1 MKETGRIIRL
11 VGGVNFG
18 MSMGIYLK
26 VIVICIIKGEWRED
40 KANGYGVYIHVNGA
54 RYEGNWRDDLQD
66 GNGVETW
73 YYKYIYIYILLI
85 GLMGLAMR
93 GSTAKV
99 RSMARGCMYGVMDP
113 STWAYGS
120 TIRSVGMECIHG

>member
-1 MKETGRIIRL
+1 MRGIGETI
-11 VGGVNFG
+11 FKMG
-18 MSMGIYLK
+18 MELK
-26 VIVICIIKGEWRED
+26 
-40 KANGYGVYIHVNGA
+40 H
-54 RYEGNWRDDLQD
+54 GNI
-66 GNGVETW
+66 N
-73 YYKYIYIYILLI
+73 INIYILLI

>member
-1 MKETGRIIRL
+1 M
-11 VGGVNFG
+11 
-18 MSMGIYLK
+18 
-26 VIVICIIKGEWRED
+26 
-40 KANGYGVYIHVNGA
+40 YIHVNGA

-73 YYKYIYIYILLI
+73 YTLNVIELI

-99 RSMARGCMYGVMDP
+99 KSMARGCMYGVMDP

-120 TIRSVGMECIHG
+120 TIRSVGMACIHG